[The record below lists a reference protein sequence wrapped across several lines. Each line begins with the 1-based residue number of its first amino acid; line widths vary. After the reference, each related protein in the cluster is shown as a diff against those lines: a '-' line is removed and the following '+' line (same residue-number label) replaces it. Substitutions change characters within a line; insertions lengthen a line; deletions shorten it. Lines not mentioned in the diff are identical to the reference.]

1 MDNTLKKRIE
11 SYRKGDDKRPLIIDF
26 SDIEEL
32 LSFKH
37 SYLSLPTKNIFD
49 VSGKETELPLVA
61 NVYEFFD
68 TCKEKECVVY
78 LLGTLL
84 KVYGKN
90 ELKKCIHSLIS
101 SSFQTKFIVVT
112 FRCANYI
119 EETVP
124 KNKERIIT
132 VNSQNPTS
140 TPTLIFIDPKYEKT
154 LSISDSLKSAMFKLE
169 SSEGGKVFVVSK
181 YSSKLFPYSMIPIED
196 CRTPYEVLCLK
207 DFKVKNLSREYGTD
221 AQWTWLLGNFK
232 KDSIDYTISEFV
244 KCDDILAEIKEWG
257 EKNQFERWLIF
268 LYLKLNDKNVG
279 NWSVNSSCEN
289 SKNEKEFLTNIY
301 NSILSLS
308 YKDPD
313 FWNKYKE
320 RKQILKSINDSSE
333 VYSFCSY
340 VQYKGEDAIYYLTD
354 NTEYEKH
361 TIIKT
366 IDQYKDKYTK
376 DQLMNILSHVYH
388 DLYNYLYSFNYGN
401 DLLNRYFDKYKYLK
415 VINYLSPDFKEVVD
429 KEARERNF
437 KRLLMHRIE
446 KLDELDLKDSTVYFI
461 DALGAEFCSY
471 IDRKSEE
478 MGLQCRINLC
488 QANLPT
494 LTNKNTEF
502 REYFAKKGI
511 SVKDEKRLDS
521 LIHEGKDE
529 YDFDKTKLPIHLTE
543 ELNILNDC
551 LDEIKKKIKTQTI
564 KKAVILSDHG
574 STRLAILNTE
584 MVREDI
590 ESTGEH
596 GGRVCKYIEGM
607 TEIPNAIIEGDY
619 CVLCDYNAIKGGR
632 VGKVEMH
639 GGGTIEEVTVPIIE
653 IVEKDNIIHIKVI
666 EKILKASYKKKA
678 VLRFFASRKME
689 NVSITINGKSYKVDT
704 YDNMNFESEL
714 EDINKVGNYT
724 FDVWE
729 GDKLVSTGN
738 EFIIEKEVGSSID
751 LWG

>member
-26 SDIEEL
+26 SNINEL
-32 LSFKH
+32 SSFRH

-49 VSGKETELPLVA
+49 ISGSEIELPLIA
-61 NVYEFFD
+61 NVYEFFE
-68 TCKEKECVVY
+68 TCSEKECVVY

-84 KVYGKN
+84 KIYGKS
-90 ELKKCIHSLIS
+90 ELQKCIHSLLS
-101 SSFQTKFIVVT
+101 SSYHTKFIIVT
-112 FRCANYI
+112 YRCENYI
-119 EETVP
+119 EETIP
-124 KNKERIIT
+124 KNKEQIVT
-132 VNSQNPTS
+132 VKSQNASP
-140 TPTLIFIDPKYEKT
+140 TPTLVFIDPKYEKT
-154 LSISDSLKSAMFKLE
+154 LNISDNLKSAIYKLE
-169 SSEGGKVFVVSK
+169 NNEGGKVFVVSK
-181 YSSKLFPYSMIPIED
+181 YSNKLFPNSMIPIED

-207 DFKVKNLSREYGTD
+207 DNKVKKLSKEYGTD
-221 AQWTWLLGNFK
+221 IQWASLLEKFK
-232 KDSIDYTISEFV
+232 KDSIDSTIKAYI
-244 KCDDILAEIKEWG
+244 KCDDILTEIKEWG
-257 EKNQFERWLIF
+257 EKFQFERWLTF
-268 LYLKLNDKNVG
+268 LYLKLNDKKIG
-279 NWSVNSSCEN
+279 NWSIDIAREN

-313 FWNKYKE
+313 YWNKYKE
-320 RKQILKSINDSSE
+320 RKQLLKSINDSSE
-333 VYSFCSY
+333 IYSYCSY
-340 VQYKGEDAIYYLTD
+340 VQYKGHEALYYLTD
-354 NTEYEKH
+354 NTEYEKN
-361 TIIKT
+361 TIIKI
-366 IDQYKDKYTK
+366 IDQFKDKYTK
-376 DQLMNILSHVYH
+376 DQLMNILSYVYH

-401 DLLNRYFDKYKYLK
+401 DFLNKYFDNYKYLK
-415 VINYLSPDFKEVVD
+415 TINFLSPEFKEIVD
-429 KEARERNF
+429 KEARERSF

-471 IDRKSEE
+471 IERKCDEI
-478 MGLQCRINLC
+478 GLQCRINLC
-488 QANLPT
+488 QANLPS

-502 REYFAKKGI
+502 REYFAKRGI
-511 SVKDEKRLDS
+511 SVKDEKRLDD
-521 LIHEGKDE
+521 LIHEGKDQ
-529 YDFDKTKLPIHLTE
+529 YDFDKNKLPIHIIE
-543 ELNILNDC
+543 EFNIINDC
-551 LDEIKKKIKTQTI
+551 LDEIKKKIKTQII

-574 STRLAILNTE
+574 ATRLAILNTD

-607 TEIPNAIIEGDY
+607 TEIPNAIIEDDY

-653 IVEKDNIIHIKVI
+653 IVEKDNVIQIKVV
-666 EKILKASYKKKA
+666 EKILKASFKKKA
-678 VLRFFASRKME
+678 VLRFFASRKIE
-689 NVSITINGKSYKVDT
+689 DASITINGKTYKVNT
-704 YDNMNFESEL
+704 TDNMNFESEL

-729 GDKLVSTGN
+729 GDKLVSTEN
-738 EFIIEKEVGSSID
+738 EFSIEKEVGSSVD